1 MPVLLGWL
9 CGWPL
14 PPTFLFQGGAA
25 AVFGFVV
32 QALDLLLPGLHVF
45 VYEMKDGWGEPA
57 FYSSGLPAAAHRGSF
72 SLGTT
77 PPFTSHRRPN
87 TA

>member
-1 MPVLLGWL
+1 MVSGGDTLPVLLGWL
-9 CGWPL
+9 CGCPL

-45 VYEMKDGWGEPA
+45 VHEMKDGWVSQLSTPLACLLQPTGDL
-57 FYSSGLPAAAHRGSF
+57 SVSG
-72 SLGTT
+72 
-77 PPFTSHRRPN
+77 
-87 TA
+87 